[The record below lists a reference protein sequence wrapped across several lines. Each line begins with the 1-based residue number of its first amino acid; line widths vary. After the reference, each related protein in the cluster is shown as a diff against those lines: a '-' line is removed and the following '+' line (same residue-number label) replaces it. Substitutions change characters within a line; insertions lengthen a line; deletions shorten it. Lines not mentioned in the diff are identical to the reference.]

1 MTGNQENKYSMFLA
15 VQQVC
20 NLFNT
25 VWAGVAA
32 FATAF
37 ASFEAGI
44 GNINSTRLKQ
54 EKDLKGIAEDKKVKE
69 DDMINKTLGLIGPLV
84 AYANVTLNEPL
95 RQEID
100 FSERELILS
109 RDTILENKCQIVQ
122 DRANTH
128 SADLIA
134 SYGVTALQITEQNT
148 SITEFHPTI
157 AGPRSA
163 IALRKT
169 QTAELELLINST
181 NAILTEQLDKLV
193 VVFQSTKPQFVTDY
207 NNSRIIVDLGGGK
220 NTWSGTVADGLTKN
234 IMSTATNDA
243 QIWELTNAGTGDLQ
257 FGRGANSSD
266 MGIPVT
272 VPAGTTITKT
282 AIELGNTGN
291 KFMNVK
297 NESGSE
303 GSYKIV
309 RI

>member
-25 VWAGVAA
+25 IWAGVAA
-32 FATAF
+32 FVTGF

-44 GNINSTRLKQ
+44 ANINSTRLKQ
-54 EKDLKGIAEDKKVKE
+54 EKDLKGIAEDKNVKE
-69 DDMINKTLGLIGPLV
+69 NDMIDKTLGLVGPLV

-100 FSERELILS
+100 FTERELKKS

-128 SADLIA
+128 SVALIA
-134 SYGVTALQITEQNT
+134 SYGVTALQITTQNT
-148 SITEFHPTI
+148 SITDYHATI

-169 QTAELELLINST
+169 QTAELEVLLNST

-193 VVFQSTKPQFVTDY
+193 VVFQSTNPQFVVDY
-207 NNSRIIVDLGGGK
+207 NNSRIIVDLGGSVNTYSGK
-220 NTWSGTVADGLTKN
+220 VAGNTKKN
-234 IMSTATNDA
+234 ILNTATNDTEVF
-243 QIWELTNAGTGDLQ
+243 ELNNNGTVELF
-257 FGRGANSSD
+257 FGRGADSND
-266 MGIPVT
+266 MGLNVRVNPGEILE
-272 VPAGTTITKT
+272 KT
-282 AIELGNTGN
+282 AAELGGSGN
-291 KFMNVK
+291 KYLNVN
-297 NESGSE
+297 NESPEE
-303 GSYKIV
+303 GSYKVV
-309 RI
+309 RL